1 MLLEDKIYQDYV
13 TALKA
18 KDKAK
23 TGFLSFVR
31 ADLKN
36 RAIEL
41 KKDKLDDSEVLAV
54 LKKQQKRLQD
64 SKESITASGRTE
76 LIQGLEQELA
86 LLAEYLPKPL
96 ADEELAKIV
105 KDTISDLGAA
115 SMKDMGKVMKEILAK
130 VGVRADSKKV
140 SSLVKECLSS
150 K

>member
-1 MLLEDKIYQDYV
+1 MLEDKIYQDYV

-23 TGFLSFVR
+23 TEFLSFIR

-36 RAIEL
+36 QAIEL
-41 KKDKLDDSEVLAV
+41 RKDKLADDEALAV

-64 SKESITASGRTE
+64 SKESFAASGRIE
-76 LIQGLEQELA
+76 LIQNLEKELT
-86 LLAEYLPKPL
+86 LLAEYLPTPL

-105 KDTISDLGAA
+105 KDTISKLGAS
-115 SMKDMGKVMKEILAK
+115 SMKDMGNVMKEVLAK
-130 VGVRADSKKV
+130 AGARADSKKV
-140 SSLVKECLSS
+140 SNLVKENLCSN